1 MAENPIPEHLR
12 PHNFGRVREDGSK
25 PVFPGD
31 IPGVN
36 EHFMANYQKRD
47 FHKRSAELLANNTEI
62 THLPWERGYASQ
74 YIFDCLTTIRS
85 LEFLSIGL
93 ARFDDLSSIVN
104 LTNLQCLSLDSTA
117 AVTDLS
123 PICQLS
129 NLESLCLG
137 LAKRITT
144 LDAFSD
150 NRLYKLKAF
159 LFGSSTDSAITLE
172 SLAPLGDL
180 KALEYLVICPVRTK
194 DRSLGSVVELPRL
207 KAFQYYKNIKLDAR
221 DLDALKSR
229 GVEVT
234 TF

>member
-12 PHNFGRVREDGSK
+12 PHNFGRFREGEK
-25 PVFPGD
+25 QPVFPKD
-31 IPGVN
+31 IPGFI
-36 EHFMANYQKRD
+36 EHFEANYQKRD
-47 FHKRSAELLANNTEI
+47 FKRRSAELLANNTEL
-62 THLPWERGYASQ
+62 THLSWETGYTSQ
-74 YIFDCLTTIRS
+74 YMFDCLTTIRS
-85 LEFLSIGL
+85 LEVLSIGL
-93 ARFDDLSSIVN
+93 ARFNDLSSIVN

-137 LAKRITT
+137 LAKQITT

-150 NRLYKLKAF
+150 NRLSKLKAF

-172 SLAPLGDL
+172 SLAPLGEL
-180 KALEYLVICPVRTK
+180 KALEYLVICPVRIK
-194 DRSLGSVVELPRL
+194 DRSLGSVTELPRL
-207 KAFQYYKNIKLDAR
+207 RALNYYKNIKLDAR
-221 DLDALKSR
+221 DLDALRSR